1 MKYSIG
7 VDCGTGSG
15 RVLIVDTKTG
25 AVVGMSVIHFKNE
38 KVKRNLVNVNIPYSF
53 SLQDPTEYLRVLKE
67 GIPEAIKK
75 AGIHKNQIVGL
86 GIDATSA
93 SILPT
98 DDQFNPLSE
107 YKIFKNEPHSYLKL
121 WKHHGASK
129 EA

>member
-1 MKYSIG
+1 
-7 VDCGTGSG
+7 
-15 RVLIVDTKTG
+15 
-25 AVVGMSVIHFKNE
+25 
-38 KVKRNLVNVNIPYSF
+38 
-53 SLQDPTEYLRVLKE
+53 YLRVLKE

-129 EA
+129 EADKMLEVARDNKSRWLGNYGFNVNSEWMIPKV